1 MKRSIEL
8 LHSYEDHIAPIVH
21 KALLILLNQLQ
32 TELKSAKQNDLET
45 DAHFF
50 NLFFLIF
57 QLPFLSDP
65 GFLFD
70 LARSFYSIVTNLSID
85 AQVKFVRLLSKYSE
99 NLSVYISHVQ
109 QYITLHTFHW
119 CGRTN
124 INTDDDNDET
134 LANQPGRRG
143 VILVGMKNNTSFF

>member
-1 MKRSIEL
+1 MKRSMKF

-21 KALLILLNQLQ
+21 KALLISLNQLQ

-57 QLPFLSDP
+57 QLPLLSDP

-70 LARSFYSIVTNLSID
+70 LARLFYSILTNLSID
-85 AQVKFVRLLSKYSE
+85 AQAKFVRLLAKSSE

-109 QYITLHTFHW
+109 QYITLHTWQW
-119 CGRTN
+119 CGR
-124 INTDDDNDET
+124 INPNADDDNDET

-143 VILVGMKNNTSFF
+143 LI